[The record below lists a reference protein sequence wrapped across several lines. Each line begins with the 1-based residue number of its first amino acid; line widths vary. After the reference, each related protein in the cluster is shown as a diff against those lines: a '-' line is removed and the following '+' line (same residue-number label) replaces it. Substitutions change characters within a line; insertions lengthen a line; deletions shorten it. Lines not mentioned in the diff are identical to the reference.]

1 MQSVQV
7 GAELLNYTTSD
18 SCSYECGSFSGIEV
32 RD

>member
-18 SCSYECGSFSGIEV
+18 SYECGSFSGIEV
-32 RD
+32 ID